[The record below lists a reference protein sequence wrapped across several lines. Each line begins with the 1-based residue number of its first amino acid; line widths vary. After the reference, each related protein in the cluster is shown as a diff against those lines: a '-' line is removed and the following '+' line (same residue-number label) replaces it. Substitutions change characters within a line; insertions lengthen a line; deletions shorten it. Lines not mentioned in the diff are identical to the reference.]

1 VEEAEMPVR
10 IRSSHLDLKDL
21 RNYGRYLS
29 GILVEVL
36 TVFLLMGIGL
46 LIVWA
51 IPKLIP

>member
-1 VEEAEMPVR
+1 MPMR
-10 IRSSHLDLKDL
+10 IRSSHLNLKDL
-21 RNYGRYLS
+21 SNYRRYIS

-36 TVFLLMGIGL
+36 AVFLLMGIGL